1 MKVNS
6 LVLISLSLILIVLII
21 LFSCKKR
28 LVSYETFES
37 CTKKGNFKATCNKKT
52 IYGEISR
59 LEDKIDKLQYII
71 KSKGVDNRK
80 LNKLNS
86 WFEKQQKKD
95 SQFKKGAKKNVEDSV
110 KQFAEE
116 TENRMNKDAK
126 KGDRNHS
133 KEFGKERRKLNK
145 LYKPLKL
152 KKL

>member
-1 MKVNS
+1 MKVNN
-6 LVLISLSLILIVLII
+6 LVLISGILILIVLII
-21 LFSCKKR
+21 LISCKRK
-28 LVSYETFES
+28 LVSYENFQRCS
-37 CTKKGNFKATCNKKT
+37 KDGSFKATCNKKT

-59 LEDKIDKLQYII
+59 LEDKIEKLQFII

-95 SQFKKGAKKNVEDSV
+95 SQFKKGAQKNVEDSI

-116 TENRMNKDAK
+116 TENRMNNDEK
-126 KGDRNHS
+126 KGDKNHS

-145 LYKPLKL
+145 LYNPLNL

>member
-6 LVLISLSLILIVLII
+6 VVLISAILILIVLMI
-21 LFSCKKR
+21 LVSCKR
-28 LVSYETFES
+28 DFGLYENFKS
-37 CTKKGNFKATCNKKT
+37 CDKDSSFKATCNKKT

-126 KGDRNHS
+126 KGDKNHR

>member
-1 MKVNS
+1 MKVDN
-6 LVLISLSLILIVLII
+6 LVLISGILILIILMI
-21 LFSCKKR
+21 LFSCKRK
-28 LVSYETFES
+28 LVSYENFKS
-37 CTKKGNFKATCNKKT
+37 CSKDASFKATCNKKT

-59 LEDKIDKLQYII
+59 LEDKIEKLQYII

-95 SQFKKGAKKNVEDSV
+95 SQFKKGATKNVEDSV

-133 KEFGKERRKLNK
+133 KDFGKERRKLNK